1 MDSDVQTDAPE
12 DEHPGDWTPG
22 TPGGSSVDGGEGGGG
37 EDDRVEVT
45 EAEPASPWWHSP
57 WRLLVLGAA
66 VLFLGV
72 AAGYALFNGGGRP
85 SGNAV
90 DIGFLQDMR
99 AHHDQAVTMAYDYL
113 EKPAADQDA
122 DLRSIAKTIISEQQ
136 FQSGYMA
143 GLLIE
148 MGQSPANES
157 GQAMAW
163 MDQPVP
169 LDRMPGMATAD
180 DLTQLVAA
188 TGPAADQRFVD
199 LMVAHH
205 QGGIHMAEYAAQH
218 ARRADVRNLAAGM
231 ATAQR
236 GEIVDLQN
244 ALARSNA

>member
-1 MDSDVQTDAPE
+1 MEREVQVDTP
-12 DEHPGDWTPG
+12 DEVDTGDRTPS
-22 TPGGSSVDGGEGGGG
+22 TPGGSAVDGGDG
-37 EDDRVEVT
+37 RLEVT
-45 EAEPASPWWHSP
+45 EAEPAPPWWHSP

-85 SGNAV
+85 SGSAV

-113 EKPAADQDA
+113 EKPAAEQDA
-122 DLRSIAKTIISEQQ
+122 VLRSIAKTIISDQQ
-136 FQSGYMA
+136 YQSGYMA

-148 MGQSPANES
+148 MGQSPANET

-163 MDQPVP
+163 MDEPVP

-180 DLTQLVAA
+180 DLAQLVAA
-188 TGPAADQRFVD
+188 TGPAADQLFVD

-205 QGGIHMAEYAAQH
+205 EGGIHMAEYAAQN
-218 ARRADVRNLAAGM
+218 ARRADVRSLAAGM

-236 GEIVDLQN
+236 GEIVDPQD
-244 ALARSNA
+244 ALARSKA

>member
-1 MDSDVQTDAPE
+1 MEREVQVDTP
-12 DEHPGDWTPG
+12 DEVDTGAGTPS
-22 TPGGSSVDGGEGGGG
+22 TPGGSAVDGG
-37 EDDRVEVT
+37 DARLEVT

-85 SGNAV
+85 SGSAV

-113 EKPAADQDA
+113 EKPAAEQDA
-122 DLRSIAKTIISEQQ
+122 VLRSIAKTIISDQQ
-136 FQSGYMA
+136 YQSGYMA

-148 MGQSPANES
+148 MGQSPANET

-163 MDQPVP
+163 MNQPVP

-180 DLTQLVAA
+180 DLAQLVAA
-188 TGPAADQRFVD
+188 TGPAADQLFVD

-205 QGGIHMAEYAAQH
+205 EGGIHMAEYAAQH
-218 ARRADVRNLAAGM
+218 ARRADVRSLAAGM

-236 GEIVDLQN
+236 GEIVDLQD
-244 ALARSNA
+244 ALARSTA

>member
-1 MDSDVQTDAPE
+1 MEREVQVDTPEEADA
-12 DEHPGDWTPG
+12 GDRTPS
-22 TPGGSSVDGGEGGGG
+22 TPGGSAVDGGDG
-37 EDDRVEVT
+37 RLEVT
-45 EAEPASPWWHSP
+45 EAEPAAPWWHSP

-72 AAGYALFNGGGRP
+72 AAGYAFFNGGGRP

-113 EKPAADQDA
+113 EKPAAEQDA
-122 DLRSIAKTIISEQQ
+122 VLRSIAKTIISDQQ
-136 FQSGYMA
+136 YQSGYMA

-148 MGQSPANES
+148 MGQSPANET

-163 MDQPVP
+163 MNQPVP

-188 TGPAADQRFVD
+188 TGPAADQLFVD

-205 QGGIHMAEYAAQH
+205 EGGIHMAEYAAQH
-218 ARRADVRNLAAGM
+218 ARRADVRSLAASM

-236 GEIVDLQN
+236 GEIVDLQD
-244 ALARSNA
+244 ALARSTA

>member
-1 MDSDVQTDAPE
+1 MESEVQAGTPDQVRT
-12 DEHPGDWTPG
+12 GDGTPS
-22 TPGGSSVDGGEGGGG
+22 TPGGSAVDGGDG
-37 EDDRVEVT
+37 RLEVT

-85 SGNAV
+85 SGSAV

-113 EKPAADQDA
+113 EKPAADQSA
-122 DLRSIAKTIISEQQ
+122 LLRSIAKTIISDQQ
-136 FQSGYMA
+136 YQSGYMA

-180 DLTQLVAA
+180 DLAQLVAA
-188 TGPAADQRFVD
+188 TGPVADQLFVD

-205 QGGIHMAEYAAQH
+205 EGGIHMAEYAAQH

-244 ALARSNA
+244 ALARSTA